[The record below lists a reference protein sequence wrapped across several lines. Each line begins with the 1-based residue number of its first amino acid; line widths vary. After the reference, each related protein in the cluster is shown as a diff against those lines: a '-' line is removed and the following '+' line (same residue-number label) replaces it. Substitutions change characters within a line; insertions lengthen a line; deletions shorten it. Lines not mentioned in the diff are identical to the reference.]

1 MASPSNDVGAS
12 SSHTSPPAP
21 AAAVV
26 TATGTILLPRVT
38 IQFCTQCKW
47 LLRAA
52 YVRCFFFLVLSVPR
66 QTYTIFSPF
75 LVPFSFSYFPNSLLL
90 RSPGPQSLHPICTP
104 MPVPPPYPPAI
115 PLPPPLLSPSPI
127 HTPLPHP
134 YPHTPSIPPFRSP
147 IPHPHNHP
155 HKPPSNTPTVRPR
168 TPLHLLQRPLRSLPP
183 AQHRRHLSRRA
194 HHRHH
199 LPHPVHIPQHSGDQD
214 HPPLGPQIRRRLP
227 RNKGAQ
233 APRARRDPA
242 RAEPGARGPDVSAG
256 GGGCGGGCDGGY
268 RYRYR
273 CRGG

>member
-75 LVPFSFSYFPNSLLL
+75 RVPFSFSYFPNSLLL

-104 MPVPPPYPPAI
+104 MPVPPHTTRHTPPTSVPLPLPHLYPPPPSI
-115 PLPPPLLSPSPI
+115 PPYPI
-127 HTPLPHP
+127 HTPLPL
-134 YPHTPSIPPFRSP
+134 P

-155 HKPPSNTPTVRPR
+155 HKPPS
-168 TPLHLLQRPLRSLPP
+168 
-183 AQHRRHLSRRA
+183 
-194 HHRHH
+194 
-199 LPHPVHIPQHSGDQD
+199 
-214 HPPLGPQIRRRLP
+214 
-227 RNKGAQ
+227 
-233 APRARRDPA
+233 
-242 RAEPGARGPDVSAG
+242 
-256 GGGCGGGCDGGY
+256 
-268 RYRYR
+268 
-273 CRGG
+273 